1 MSGGSEGV
9 NGDLGT
15 MEIEDTHKVEEE
27 GNLTEIEDESQ
38 FGASVL
44 GKILGEGLVEV
55 HCHYGL

>member
-38 FGASVL
+38 VGPSVL
-44 GKILGEGLVEV
+44 GKILGKVS
-55 HCHYGL
+55 